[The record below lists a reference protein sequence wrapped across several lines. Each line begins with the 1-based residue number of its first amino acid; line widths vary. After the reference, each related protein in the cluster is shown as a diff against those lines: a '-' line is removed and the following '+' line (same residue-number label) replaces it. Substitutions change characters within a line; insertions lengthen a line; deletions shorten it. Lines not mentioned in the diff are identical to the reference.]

1 MKPTQTNN
9 RERMESVI
17 GNDDEVRR
25 KKMKSGCD
33 INHKSE
39 ANNSDGGGCCA
50 NIPLRCLSKGK
61 RSAKSD
67 EVHPKDAAL
76 ARLRKPNSKYF

>member
-1 MKPTQTNN
+1 
-9 RERMESVI
+9 MESVI
-17 GNDDEVRR
+17 GKDDEVSR

-33 INHKSE
+33 IDHKSE
-39 ANNSDGGGCCA
+39 ENNSDGGVCHA

-61 RSAKSD
+61 RSVTSV
-67 EVHPKDAAL
+67 EFHPQDATA